1 MNEITMTRRAG
12 VLATAVA
19 AALVGLGIGAAPIA
33 NAADDC
39 GLGYHLAGDTC
50 IAQPWLAQEC
60 GTCRPRAIRNR
71 WDAGSIRSASSTATP
86 DAVSRVGRPPP
97 RRPPAARSAPPHP

>member
-1 MNEITMTRRAG
+1 M
-12 VLATAVA
+12 LATAVA

-50 IAQPWLAQEC
+50 IAQPWLAQDM
-60 GTCRPRAIRNR
+60 PN
-71 WDAGSIRSASSTATP
+71 
-86 DAVSRVGRPPP
+86 V
-97 RRPPAARSAPPHP
+97 PPAGDPLPLGCWVDPLGEQHCHP

>member
-1 MNEITMTRRAG
+1 MNANTTADGRRAG

-50 IAQPWLAQEC
+50 IAQPWLAQDMPER
-60 GTCRPRAIRNR
+60 CRPRAIRYR
-71 WDAGSIRSASSTATP
+71 WDAGSIRSASST
-86 DAVSRVGRPPP
+86 
-97 RRPPAARSAPPHP
+97 HP

>member
-1 MNEITMTRRAG
+1 MNASMETKRRAG

-50 IAQPWLAQEC
+50 IAQPWLAQDMRNVPPAGDPQPLGCWVDPLGEQH
-60 GTCRPRAIRNR
+60 CRP
-71 WDAGSIRSASSTATP
+71 
-86 DAVSRVGRPPP
+86 
-97 RRPPAARSAPPHP
+97 